1 MIKISAKVRILNNK
15 NKSKLVNPTFWGVNL
30 TFWGVNNF
38 WPVLFNGFFG
48 LKSGVKKGCVLLPE
62 GPAEA
67 VRRQNG

>member
-1 MIKISAKVRILNNK
+1 MNTLAKVIPHKHK

-48 LKSGVKKGCVLLPE
+48 LKSGVKMGCVLLP
-62 GPAEA
+62 GGHADA
-67 VRRQNG
+67 VRRQKR